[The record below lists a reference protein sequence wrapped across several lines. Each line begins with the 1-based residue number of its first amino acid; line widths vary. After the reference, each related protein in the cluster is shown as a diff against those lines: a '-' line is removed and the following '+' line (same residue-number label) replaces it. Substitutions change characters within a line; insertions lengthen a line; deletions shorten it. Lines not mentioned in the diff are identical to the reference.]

1 MDVDE
6 EANTYMGQGEEI
18 KSESLSSL
26 PLPPIKFQLLQPAD
40 LYPVHTHCSGST
52 SIETSTSPDM
62 YMYMFNCH
70 SVNQGFVDSIIVFTL
85 HMYIWDKVRKDGRL
99 NSFFFPFL
107 IVSHAALC
115 MEEDGSPHVMI

>member
-85 HMYIWDKVRKDGRL
+85 HA
-99 NSFFFPFL
+99 
-107 IVSHAALC
+107 HAC
-115 MEEDGSPHVMI
+115 IRMRMG